1 MIQTRRAVVK
11 DLDAINEL
19 TFEMHN
25 HLGALV
31 GIKFNKQELANE
43 MYENE
48 EDIKNVYV
56 AEKDAEVIG
65 YMAFS
70 KEVHENEFFGKY
82 YHLYHMAVKQKF
94 RRKVVA
100 SKLFNI
106 FRGVHNSFFIVCWL
120 SCL

>member
-31 GIKFNKQELANE
+31 GIKFNMQELANE

-70 KEVHENEFFGKY
+70 KEVHEKRVFSANTIIY
-82 YHLYHMAVKQKF
+82 ITWQ
-94 RRKVVA
+94 
-100 SKLFNI
+100 
-106 FRGVHNSFFIVCWL
+106 
-120 SCL
+120 